1 MPDLKSTLEKYLL
14 TIKATMPIEQYER
27 TAEIVKNFGKD
38 DGEGPSLQQA
48 LKDFADS
55 TDNWVSKM
63 LWTRKEN

>member
-1 MPDLKSTLEKYLL
+1 
-14 TIKATMPIEQYER
+14 MPIEQYER